1 MSNVMPQESSSRG
14 SRVALGIG
22 ALFFVVG
29 CIGAIGSWSAYRLD
43 NSIEKSGQRAEG
55 RITKKSVLFVAD
67 GDSDFIVEYWF
78 NLPSGK
84 RVEAVRGVDKKLWNT
99 LRDGEAFVVLY
110 SAESPKRNF
119 PSGGGVTSIGVTVF
133 ASVFFGVFAVFGAL
147 LVAGFIRG
155 KRTEA

>member
-1 MSNVMPQESSSRG
+1 MSNVRHQESSSRG

-22 ALFFVVG
+22 ALFLVVG
-29 CIGAIGSWSAYRLD
+29 CIGAIGSWGAYRLD
-43 NSIEKSGQRAEG
+43 TSIEKSGQRAEG

-110 SAESPKRNF
+110 SAQNPKRNF
-119 PSGGGVTSIGVTVF
+119 PLGGAVTSIVLAVF
-133 ASVFFGVFAVFGAL
+133 ASVFFGGFAVFGAL

>member
-14 SRVALGIG
+14 SRVALGMG

-29 CIGAIGSWSAYRLD
+29 CIGAIGSWGAYRLD
-43 NSIEKSGQRAEG
+43 TSIEKSGQRAEG
-55 RITKKSVLFVAD
+55 RITKKSVLFAAD
-67 GDSDFIVEYWF
+67 GDSDYIVEYQF

-84 RVEAVRGVDKKLWNT
+84 RVEAVRGVHKELWNT

-110 SAESPKRNF
+110 SAENPKRNF
-119 PSGGGVTSIGVTVF
+119 PLGGGVTSIGVTVF
-133 ASVFFGVFAVFGAL
+133 ASVFFVVFAAFGAL

-155 KRTEA
+155 K